1 MPNWKKVIVSGSDAS
16 LNSLIVNHAS
26 GSFSGSFEG
35 DGSNL
40 TGVATPTGSFSGSF
54 TGSFSGDGS
63 GLTGISATVVGTTNE
78 ITLSANYTTQ
88 AGTYNSLF
96 GPLVLASDVTMSV
109 TEGSFLKI
117 ENF

>member
-1 MPNWKKVIVSGSDAS
+1 MPNWKKVIVSGSDAT
-16 LNSLIVNHAS
+16 LNSLEVVHAS

-54 TGSFSGDGS
+54 TGSFTGDGS
-63 GLTGISATVVGTTNE
+63 GLTGVTADVVGSSND
-78 ITLSANYTTQ
+78 ITLSVNYTTQ
-88 AGTYNSLF
+88 ANTYNSLF

-109 TEGSFLKI
+109 TEGSFLRI